1 MMKAAV
7 HTQFPR
13 VATSTS
19 QPSSSTASNPSSS
32 TDSCTST
39 ITSTTTSAISVVN
52 TTPPATPLLP
62 SFYWNPA
69 MPQQQQQQQQ
79 MLILQQQTEETP
91 KICNHSK
98 RRHSDTASTSSSS
111 PDMLL
116 DRTDSTS
123 SLDCQSLQRSLKRVR
138 LSSSPGELRLQ
149 LDLRQLAQSK
159 EWVQTAEDVWYCP
172 RNKCRLEQCQADPL
186 RLVFFLPTSSN
197 CSRNASA
204 TRIWIQIPRMYP
216 HRPPTI
222 TQIQHAASS
231 VSLPFSNI
239 QAIRISTEGPMGA
252 VAPPGTNKNGTGNL
266 CTLTARLDATQTVLT
281 LSPWTCVLRLTDIME
296 FLYEKFGHHEE
307 TLWSTAPPM
316 PEPAPDARG
325 FLTPNRFD
333 LGYYKGNTNA
343 MDLKE

>member
-1 MMKAAV
+1 MKTAV
-7 HTQFPR
+7 HAQFAR
-13 VATSTS
+13 VARSAP
-19 QPSSSTASNPSSS
+19 QPTPLAASNASSSTG
-32 TDSCTST
+32 SCTST
-39 ITSTTTSAISVVN
+39 ITSSTSASVLN
-52 TTPPATPLLP
+52 TTTPPTTPLLP

-69 MPQQQQQQQQ
+69 MQQQQQQQ
-79 MLILQQQTEETP
+79 MLALQQQTEETP

-149 LDLRQLAQSK
+149 LDLRQLTQNN
-159 EWVQTAEDVWYCP
+159 EWIQTSEDVWHCP
-172 RNKCRLEQCQADPL
+172 RTKCRLEQSQADPL
-186 RLVFFLPTSSN
+186 RLVFFLPTSST

-231 VSLPFSNI
+231 VSLLFSNI
-239 QAIRISTEGPMGA
+239 QAIRISTEGPMGGA
-252 VAPPGTNKNGTGNL
+252 VAPSSNTNHNGTGSL
-266 CTLTARLDATQTVLT
+266 STLTARLDATQSVLT

-296 FLYEKFGHHEE
+296 FLYEKYGHHEE

-316 PEPAPDARG
+316 PEPTPDSRG

-333 LGYYKGNTNA
+333 LGYYKGNVNA
-343 MDLKE
+343 MDMKE